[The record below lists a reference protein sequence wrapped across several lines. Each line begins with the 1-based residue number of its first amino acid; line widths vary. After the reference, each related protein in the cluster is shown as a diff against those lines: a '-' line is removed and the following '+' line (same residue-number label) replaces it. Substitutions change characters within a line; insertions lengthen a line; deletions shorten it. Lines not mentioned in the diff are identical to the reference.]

1 MSDAHRKSLP
11 THWFFWLLV
20 IGLVVASAVTVN
32 TIFATLRDAVVQP
45 VTENKLPESVPSVDE
60 IPFQNL
66 SNPLQSTNR
75 PDGQAWDGKS
85 KLTLL
90 LLGVDDRTWMNN
102 QGPPRADTIILVTI
116 DPQARSG
123 KILSIPRDLW
133 VEIPD
138 FGWHKINQAFS
149 IGESQ
154 GYSSGGPGLTLAT
167 VEAFLG
173 IKVPYYIQ
181 INFDAFV
188 HIIDVIGGVK
198 INVPDTIVIDP
209 LQGQTNKTLKP
220 GPQTLPGDLAL
231 AYARARNTIG
241 SDFDR
246 SHRQQQVIYAA
257 LQRLTDF
264 NLIPSLIGKAPNL
277 YQEVAQGV
285 QTNLSLQQIAQL
297 AQFGYKISPVNIKSM
312 AIGPSDATNSMSY
325 DGLSILVPIP
335 EKIHAIMENF
345 LSSSSLDVSTP
356 VETIIVNNVSNK
368 GEENPSSVKEI
379 INSRVALHNGTLVS
393 GLASDTQEFLENNAI
408 PITEVGN
415 ADSVYPETIIIDYT
429 DNPSI
434 VNQLM
439 TALNVA
445 PRNVFNRYDPGI
457 SVDILVILGEN
468 WANRDLP

>member
-20 IGLVVASAVTVN
+20 IGLVVASAVTIN
-32 TIFATLRDAVVQP
+32 TIVATLRDAVVQP
-45 VTENKLPESVPSVDE
+45 VTENNLPDSVRSVDE

-66 SNPLQSTNR
+66 SKPLQSTNR
-75 PDGQAWDGKS
+75 PDGQTWDGKS

-116 DPQARSG
+116 DPQAKSG

-154 GYSSGGPGLTLAT
+154 GYTSGGPGLTLAT
-167 VEAFLG
+167 IEAFLD
-173 IKVPYYIQ
+173 INVPYYIQ

-188 HIIDVIGGVK
+188 HIIDEIGGVK

-264 NLIPSLIGKAPNL
+264 NLIPSLISKTPDL

-297 AQFGYKISPVNIKSM
+297 AQIGYKISPANIKSM
-312 AIGPSDATNSMSY
+312 AIGPSDATNS
-325 DGLSILVPIP
+325 
-335 EKIHAIMENF
+335 
-345 LSSSSLDVSTP
+345 
-356 VETIIVNNVSNK
+356 
-368 GEENPSSVKEI
+368 
-379 INSRVALHNGTLVS
+379 
-393 GLASDTQEFLENNAI
+393 
-408 PITEVGN
+408 
-415 ADSVYPETIIIDYT
+415 
-429 DNPSI
+429 
-434 VNQLM
+434 
-439 TALNVA
+439 
-445 PRNVFNRYDPGI
+445 
-457 SVDILVILGEN
+457 
-468 WANRDLP
+468 